1 MSLTLRSW
9 TSALVAVC
17 ALFAAA
23 AHGSSCSP
31 RPLNILLTND
41 DGFATP
47 GIVAVH
53 EALVDA
59 GHAVRRIAPRG
70 NHSGG
75 STTLLGPAAAETSVA
90 GLPAAPAYPA
100 SARGT
105 TVDNYH
111 GTAVADPY
119 RWMESLDAPEV
130 AEWVRAQNAVARPWL
145 DALPL
150 REHFGARLTALW
162 DYPRTGLPVL
172 EAGQLFYARNAG
184 LERQAPLYR
193 RDPTTGTV
201 SLILDPNAISADGG
215 VSLASWRVAPDGRY
229 LAYGLATGGA
239 DWRTLKVRD
248 LATGQDLPDA
258 VEWVRFSGLAWT
270 RDGKGFFYSRYPQP
284 PKNKALEAALQNHA
298 VWYHRVGTPQSQ
310 DTLIYARPDLPGWV
324 IGADVTEDGRY
335 LLVTLAEGAGNRNRL
350 YFADLVDP
358 MTPTVQ
364 APVRPLVE
372 SDDAEYMP
380 IGNVGSTLFLRTD
393 KDAPNRKVVAIDL
406 DDPAVRKLRPVI
418 GESESAMESV
428 ALIGGELV
436 AQYLV
441 DVQSELHRYALDG
454 TSQGVIEL
462 PGTGTVSGLSGR
474 ADQGGIWFVFNAP
487 LSPATVYRHDPASG
501 VSTPF
506 DAPAVAFDAARY
518 QTTALFARSKDGTR
532 VPYFLTARKDLVRD
546 GSRATLLYGYGGFS
560 VSTLPTWRTD
570 VLAWLE
576 LGGTWVTASLRGGAE
591 YGEAWHEAGML
602 ERKQNVFDDFIA
614 VAEDLV
620 ETRVTRPEHLA
631 IMGGS
636 NGGLLVAAVMNQRP
650 ELFAAALPAVGVLDM
665 LRFDRFTGGRLW
677 VSEYGTATRPDQFAF
692 LRAYSPLHNLRS
704 GICYPATLVTTADH
718 DDRVVPSH
726 SFKYTAALQAV
737 QDCARPVLI
746 RVETAGSHGYRPTD
760 RLIAERA
767 DQLAFAA
774 AATGLR
780 QSEEDT
786 P

>member
-1 MSLTLRSW
+1 
-9 TSALVAVC
+9 
-17 ALFAAA
+17 
-23 AHGSSCSP
+23 
-31 RPLNILLTND
+31 
-41 DGFATP
+41 
-47 GIVAVH
+47 
-53 EALVDA
+53 
-59 GHAVRRIAPRG
+59 
-70 NHSGG
+70 
-75 STTLLGPAAAETSVA
+75 
-90 GLPAAPAYPA
+90 
-100 SARGT
+100 
-105 TVDNYH
+105 
-111 GTAVADPY
+111 
-119 RWMESLDAPEV
+119 
-130 AEWVRAQNAVARPWL
+130 
-145 DALPL
+145 
-150 REHFGARLTALW
+150 
-162 DYPRTGLPVL
+162 
-172 EAGQLFYARNAG
+172 
-184 LERQAPLYR
+184 
-193 RDPTTGTV
+193 
-201 SLILDPNAISADGG
+201 
-215 VSLASWRVAPDGRY
+215 
-229 LAYGLATGGA
+229 
-239 DWRTLKVRD
+239 
-248 LATGQDLPDA
+248 
-258 VEWVRFSGLAWT
+258 
-270 RDGKGFFYSRYPQP
+270 
-284 PKNKALEAALQNHA
+284 
-298 VWYHRVGTPQSQ
+298 
-310 DTLIYARPDLPGWV
+310 
-324 IGADVTEDGRY
+324 
-335 LLVTLAEGAGNRNRL
+335 
-350 YFADLVDP
+350 
-358 MTPTVQ
+358 
-364 APVRPLVE
+364 
-372 SDDAEYMP
+372 MP

-474 ADQGGIWFVFNAP
+474 ADQAGIWFVFNAP
-487 LSPATVYRHDPASG
+487 LSPATVYRHDPESG

-506 DAPAVAFDAARY
+506 DAPAVAFDAAPY
-518 QTTALFARSKDGTR
+518 QTTAHFARSKDGTR

-546 GSRATLLYGYGGFS
+546 GSHPTLLYGYGGFS

-620 ETRVTRPEHLA
+620 RTRVTGPEHLA

-677 VSEYGTATRPDQFAF
+677 VSEYGTATRSDQFAF

-780 QSEEDT
+780 PSEEDT

>member
-23 AHGSSCSP
+23 AHGSSSSP

-47 GIVAVH
+47 GIVALH
-53 EALVDA
+53 EALVDGTPA
-59 GHAVRRIAPRG
+59 T
-70 NHSGG
+70 
-75 STTLLGPAAAETSVA
+75 TTLLGPAAAETSVA

-130 AEWVRAQNAVARPWL
+130 AEWVRAQNAVTRPWL

-239 DWRTLKVRD
+239 DWRTLRVRD
-248 LATGQDLPDA
+248 LATGRDLPDA

-270 RDGKGFFYSRYPQP
+270 RDGKGFFYSRYPEP

-335 LLVTLAEGAGNRNRL
+335 LLVTLA
-350 YFADLVDP
+350 
-358 MTPTVQ
+358 
-364 APVRPLVE
+364 
-372 SDDAEYMP
+372 
-380 IGNVGSTLFLRTD
+380 
-393 KDAPNRKVVAIDL
+393 
-406 DDPAVRKLRPVI
+406 
-418 GESESAMESV
+418 
-428 ALIGGELV
+428 
-436 AQYLV
+436 
-441 DVQSELHRYALDG
+441 
-454 TSQGVIEL
+454 
-462 PGTGTVSGLSGR
+462 
-474 ADQGGIWFVFNAP
+474 
-487 LSPATVYRHDPASG
+487 
-501 VSTPF
+501 
-506 DAPAVAFDAARY
+506 
-518 QTTALFARSKDGTR
+518 
-532 VPYFLTARKDLVRD
+532 
-546 GSRATLLYGYGGFS
+546 
-560 VSTLPTWRTD
+560 
-570 VLAWLE
+570 
-576 LGGTWVTASLRGGAE
+576 
-591 YGEAWHEAGML
+591 
-602 ERKQNVFDDFIA
+602 
-614 VAEDLV
+614 
-620 ETRVTRPEHLA
+620 
-631 IMGGS
+631 
-636 NGGLLVAAVMNQRP
+636 
-650 ELFAAALPAVGVLDM
+650 
-665 LRFDRFTGGRLW
+665 
-677 VSEYGTATRPDQFAF
+677 
-692 LRAYSPLHNLRS
+692 
-704 GICYPATLVTTADH
+704 
-718 DDRVVPSH
+718 
-726 SFKYTAALQAV
+726 
-737 QDCARPVLI
+737 
-746 RVETAGSHGYRPTD
+746 
-760 RLIAERA
+760 
-767 DQLAFAA
+767 
-774 AATGLR
+774 
-780 QSEEDT
+780 
-786 P
+786 